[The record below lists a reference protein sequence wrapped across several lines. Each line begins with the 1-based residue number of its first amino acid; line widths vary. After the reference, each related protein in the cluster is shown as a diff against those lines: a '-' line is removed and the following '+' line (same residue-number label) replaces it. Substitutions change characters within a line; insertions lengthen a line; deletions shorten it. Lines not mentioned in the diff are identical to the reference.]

1 LRRAA
6 DGPGGRPA
14 PAETPRQA
22 LEALDAVRFM
32 RPTFDYYF
40 AYGSNMLTHRLRAR
54 CPSAEPVTIGYADD
68 LAVAFHKLS
77 TDRSGKATLVAER
90 ASRALG
96 VVFRIAPGERG
107 ALDRA
112 EAGYVAREAFP
123 VVCRSG
129 ARIESRTYLA
139 SREDPRLRPY
149 DWYLALLLAG
159 MQEHGIDAAYRRRF
173 RSAAFDFDPKLD
185 RTTRLEALD
194 ALSRAGLADYR
205 ALLPDS

>member
-1 LRRAA
+1 
-6 DGPGGRPA
+6 
-14 PAETPRQA
+14 
-22 LEALDAVRFM
+22 M

-40 AYGSNMLTHRLRAR
+40 AYGSNMLTSRLRAR

-68 LAVAFHKLS
+68 FTVAFHKLS
-77 TDRSGKATLVAER
+77 TDHSGKATLVAER

-96 VVFRIAPGERG
+96 VVFRIPSQERN

-112 EAGYVAREAFP
+112 EAGYVVREAFP
-123 VVCRSG
+123 VVCRRSG
-129 ARIESRTYLA
+129 ERIEARTYLA

-159 MQEHGIDAAYRRRF
+159 MREHGIDAAYRRRF
-173 RSAAFDFDPKLD
+173 RSVAFDWDAKSD
-185 RTTRLEALD
+185 RTTRRKALD
-194 ALSRAGLADYR
+194 ALSAAGLADYR